1 MQFKRIIF
9 NNRTIGSVDGFL
21 NTKRIKTDEMKELT
35 TYVKFFGRS
44 ATVGCD
50 IFVVDSV
57 TQNISFS
64 GNVLTT
70 PNILRA
76 SLWKIKLKDQYI
88 SFKLSNAYGYRLYNP
103 TASFKEFDEVCNKM
117 ISVLNDIS

>member
-1 MQFKRIIF
+1 MPFQRIMF
-9 NNRTIGSVDGFL
+9 NNRTIASVDGFM
-21 NTKRIKTDEMKELT
+21 NTKRIKTNEMKELT

-44 ATVGCD
+44 ASVGCD

-57 TQNISFS
+57 TQDQNFS
-64 GNVLTT
+64 GRVWNS

-76 SLWKIKLKDQYI
+76 SLWKIRLTDQYI
-88 SFKLSNAYGYRLYNP
+88 AFKLSNAYGYRLYNP
-103 TASFKEFDEVCNKM
+103 AASFKEFDEVCNKM